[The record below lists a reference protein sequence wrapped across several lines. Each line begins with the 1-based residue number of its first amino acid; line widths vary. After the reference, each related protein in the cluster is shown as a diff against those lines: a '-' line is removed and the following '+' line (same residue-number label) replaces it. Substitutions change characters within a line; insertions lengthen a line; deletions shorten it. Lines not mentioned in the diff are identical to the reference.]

1 MNKDFF
7 KKTRILDGGMGQ
19 ELLNRGLK
27 PKGTLWSAH
36 ALIDK
41 ECHQMVIDTHLDFI
55 NAGAE
60 VIVTTTFTARRNRL
74 IQNDCEKYFEKIN
87 IKAVELAQKARDIS
101 KKEVLIA
108 GGLPNQKQT
117 YSADL
122 GEDLDL
128 IEKNFYDQA
137 KLLKNG
143 IDFFY
148 LDVMSSGLECEFA
161 LKAIES
167 YNLPVL
173 VGIHLRD
180 NGKLP
185 SGEKIIDIFK
195 KYKNKNW
202 LGIIMACI
210 SPKAY
215 EAVVNDLKTLSIPY
229 GFKLNAFKKIPEDY
243 VVASG
248 DSYEFDSSTGLSLI
262 KGNNRGNRIN
272 VLGINTDLNESKFYE
287 YVKKFMK
294 NGATILG
301 GCCEI
306 RPSHIKEI
314 AKLKNKFN

>member
-1 MNKDFF
+1 
-7 KKTRILDGGMGQ
+7 MGQ

-41 ECHQMVIDTHLDFI
+41 DCHQMVIDAHLDFI

-60 VIVTTTFTARRNRL
+60 VIVTATFTARRFRL

-101 KKEVLIA
+101 KKDILIA

-117 YSADL
+117 YSPDL
-122 GEDLDL
+122 GKDLDL

-137 KLLKNG
+137 KLLKQG

-148 LDVMSSGLECEFA
+148 LDVMSSGMECEIA
-161 LKAIES
+161 LKVIKTF
-167 YNLPVL
+167 NLPVL

-180 NGKLP
+180 NGQLP
-185 SGEKIIDIFK
+185 SGEKINDIFK
-195 KYKNKNW
+195 KYNNKNW

-215 EAVVNDLKTLSIPY
+215 ETVMNDLQKIDIPY
-229 GFKLNAFKKIPEDY
+229 GFKLNAFKKIPEGY
-243 VVASG
+243 TVASK
-248 DSYEFDSSTGLSLI
+248 DEW
-262 KGNNRGNRIN
+262 GNAGNPIT
-272 VLGINTDLNESKFYE
+272 VLGKNTDLNESKFYE
-287 YVKKFMK
+287 YAKKFK
-294 NGATILG
+294 ENGATILG

-314 AKLKNKFN
+314 SKLK

>member
-1 MNKDFF
+1 MDKDFF

-36 ALIDK
+36 ALIDE

-60 VIVTTTFTARRNRL
+60 VIVTTTFTARRLRL

-87 IKAVELAQKARDIS
+87 TKAVELALKARDIS

-122 GEDLDL
+122 GDDLDL

-148 LDVMSSGLECEFA
+148 LDVMSSGLECKIA
-161 LKAIES
+161 LKVIES
-167 YNLPVL
+167 FNLPVL

-180 NGKLP
+180 NGQLP
-185 SGEKIIDIFK
+185 SGEKIMDIAK
-195 KYKNKNW
+195 KYKNNNW
-202 LGIIMACI
+202 LGIIMACV

-215 EAVVNDLKTLSIPY
+215 EAVANDLQKLDVPY
-229 GFKLNAFKKIPEDY
+229 GFKLNAFKKIPEGY
-243 VVASG
+243 TVASKDQWG
-248 DSYEFDSSTGLSLI
+248 DA
-262 KGNNRGNRIN
+262 GNPTTI
-272 VLGINTDLNESKFYE
+272 LGKNTDLNETKFYE
-287 YVKKFMK
+287 YVNKFMK

-314 AKLKNKFN
+314 SKLK

>member
-7 KKTRILDGGMGQ
+7 KKIRILDGGMGQ
-19 ELLNRGLK
+19 ELLYRGLK

-41 ECHQMVIDTHLDFI
+41 ECHQMVIDAHLDFI

-60 VIVTTTFTARRNRL
+60 VIVTSTFTARRNRL

-128 IEKNFYDQA
+128 IEKNFFDQA

-143 IDFFY
+143 INFFY
-148 LDVMSSGLECEFA
+148 LDVMSSGLECEIA
-161 LKAIES
+161 LKTIES
-167 YNLPVL
+167 FNLPVL
-173 VGIHLRD
+173 VGIHVRD
-180 NGKLP
+180 NGQLP
-185 SGEKIIDIFK
+185 SGETIKDIVK
-195 KYKNKNW
+195 KYKNNNW
-202 LGIIMACI
+202 LGIIAACV

-215 EAVVNDLKTLSIPY
+215 ELVNNDLQKLEIPY
-229 GFKLNAFKKIPEDY
+229 GFKLNAFKKIPEGY
-243 VVASG
+243 TVASKDQWG
-248 DSYEFDSSTGLSLI
+248 NAGNPST
-262 KGNNRGNRIN
+262 

-287 YVKKFMK
+287 YVKKFME

-306 RPSHIKEI
+306 RPSHMKEI
-314 AKLKNKFN
+314 SKLK

>member
-1 MNKDFF
+1 MDINYFN
-7 KKTRILDGGMGQ
+7 KTRILDGGMGQ
-19 ELLNRGLK
+19 ELLHKGLK

-36 ALIDK
+36 ALID
-41 ECHQMVIDTHLDFI
+41 ETCHQMVVNSHLDFI

-60 VIVTTTFTARRNRL
+60 VIVTSTFTARRNRL

-101 KKEVLIA
+101 KKDILIA

-117 YSADL
+117 YTADL
-122 GEDLDL
+122 GKDLNL

-137 KLLKNG
+137 KVLRNG
-143 IDFFY
+143 IDFYY
-148 LDVMSSGLECEFA
+148 LDVMSSGLECEIA
-161 LKAIES
+161 LNAIES

-173 VGIHLRD
+173 VGVHLRD
-180 NGKLP
+180 NGLLP
-185 SGEKIIDIFK
+185 SGEKIESIVK

-215 EAVVNDLKTLSIPY
+215 GAVANDLKKIDIAY
-229 GFKLNAFKKIPEDY
+229 GFKLNAFKKIPVGY
-243 VVASG
+243 TVASK
-248 DSYEFDSSTGLSLI
+248 DAW
-262 KGNNRGNRIN
+262 GNAGNPN
-272 VLGINTDLNESKFYE
+272 TVLGTNTDLNESRFYD
-287 YVKKFMK
+287 YVKNFKEK
-294 NGATILG
+294 GATILG

-314 AKLKNKFN
+314 SKLK

>member
-7 KKTRILDGGMGQ
+7 NTTRILDGGMGQ

-41 ECHQMVIDTHLDFI
+41 DCHQMVIDSHLDFI

-60 VIVTTTFTARRNRL
+60 VIVTTTFTARRLRL
-74 IQNDCEKYFEKIN
+74 IQNDSEKYFEKIN
-87 IKAVELAQKARDIS
+87 IKAVELALRARDIS

-122 GEDLDL
+122 GENLDL

-137 KLLKNG
+137 QLLKNG

-148 LDVMSSGLECEFA
+148 LDVLSSGMECQIA
-161 LKAIES
+161 LKAIKS
-167 YNLPVL
+167 FNLPVL
-173 VGIHLRD
+173 VGVHLRD
-180 NGKLP
+180 NGLLP
-185 SGEKIIDIFK
+185 SGEKINDIVK
-195 KYKNKNW
+195 KYRNKNW

-215 EAVVNDLKTLSIPY
+215 EAVINDLPKLDIPY

-243 VVASG
+243 TVASK
-248 DSYEFDSSTGLSLI
+248 DQW
-262 KGNNRGNRIN
+262 GNAGNPTT

-287 YVKKFMK
+287 YAKKFK
-294 NGATILG
+294 ENGATILG

-306 RPSHIKEI
+306 RPSYIKKI
-314 AKLKNKFN
+314 AQLVN

>member
-1 MNKDFF
+1 MDINYF
-7 KKTRILDGGMGQ
+7 KSTRILDGGMGQ
-19 ELLNRGLK
+19 ELLHKGLK

-36 ALIDK
+36 ALID
-41 ECHQMVIDTHLDFI
+41 ENCHQLVIDAHLDFI

-60 VIVTTTFTARRNRL
+60 VIVTTTFTARRFRL

-101 KKEVLIA
+101 KKNILIA

-122 GEDLDL
+122 GEDLNV

-137 KLLKNG
+137 KFLKNG

-148 LDVMSSGLECEFA
+148 LDVMSSGLECEIA
-161 LKAIES
+161 LKTIES
-167 YNLPVL
+167 FNLPVL
-173 VGIHLRD
+173 VGVHVRD
-180 NGKLP
+180 NGQLP
-185 SGEKIIDIFK
+185 SGEKIKDMVK
-195 KYKNKNW
+195 KYKNNNW
-202 LGIIMACI
+202 LGIIAACV

-215 EAVVNDLKTLSIPY
+215 ELVANDLQKQEIPY

-243 VVASG
+243 TVASK
-248 DSYEFDSSTGLSLI
+248 DQW
-262 KGNNRGNRIN
+262 GNAGNPN
-272 VLGINTDLNESKFYE
+272 TVLGVNTDLNESKFYE
-287 YVKKFMK
+287 YAKKFK
-294 NGATILG
+294 ENGATILG

-314 AKLKNKFN
+314 SKLK

>member
-1 MNKDFF
+1 MDKDFF

-19 ELLNRGLK
+19 ELLHRGLK

-41 ECHQMVIDTHLDFI
+41 NCHQMVVNAHLDFI

-74 IQNDCEKYFEKIN
+74 IQNNSEKYFEKIN
-87 IKAVELAQKARDIS
+87 TKAVELAQKARDIS
-101 KKEVLIA
+101 KKEILIA

-122 GEDLDL
+122 GKDLNI
-128 IEKNFYDQA
+128 IEKNFFDQA

-148 LDVMSSGLECEFA
+148 LDVMGSGLECKIA
-161 LKAIES
+161 LKTIES
-167 YNLPVL
+167 FNLPVL
-173 VGIHLRD
+173 VGIHVRD
-180 NGKLP
+180 NGQLP
-185 SGEKIIDIFK
+185 SGETIKDIFK
-195 KYKNKNW
+195 KYKNNNW
-202 LGIIMACI
+202 LGIITACV

-215 EAVVNDLKTLSIPY
+215 ELVINDLQKLNMPY
-229 GFKLNAFKKIPEDY
+229 GFKLNAFKKIPEGY
-243 VVASG
+243 TVASKDQWG
-248 DSYEFDSSTGLSLI
+248 DA
-262 KGNNRGNRIN
+262 GNPNT
-272 VLGINTDLNESKFYE
+272 VLGVNTDLNESMFYE
-287 YVKKFMK
+287 YVKKFME

-314 AKLKNKFN
+314 SKLK

>member
-1 MNKDFF
+1 MDKDFF

-19 ELLNRGLK
+19 ELLNKGLK

-41 ECHQMVIDTHLDFI
+41 ECHQLVIDTHLDFI

-60 VIVTTTFTARRNRL
+60 AIVTTTFTARKNRL

-87 IKAVELAQKARDIS
+87 IKAVELALKARDIS
-101 KKEVLIA
+101 KKEILIA
-108 GGLPNQKQT
+108 GGLPNQNQT
-117 YSADL
+117 YSANLGDDL
-122 GEDLDL
+122 NL

-148 LDVMSSGLECEFA
+148 LDVMSSGLECEIA
-161 LKAIES
+161 LKTIES
-167 YNLPVL
+167 FNLPVL
-173 VGIHLRD
+173 VGIHVRD
-180 NGKLP
+180 NGQLP
-185 SGEKIIDIFK
+185 SGETIKDIVK
-195 KYKNKNW
+195 KYKNNNW
-202 LGIIMACI
+202 LGLITACV

-215 EAVVNDLKTLSIPY
+215 ELVINDLQKLEIPY

-243 VVASG
+243 TVASK
-248 DSYEFDSSTGLSLI
+248 DQW
-262 KGNNRGNRIN
+262 GNAGNPN
-272 VLGINTDLNESKFYE
+272 TVLGVNTDLNESNFYE
-287 YVKKFMK
+287 YVKKFMES
-294 NGATILG
+294 GATILG

-314 AKLKNKFN
+314 SKLK

>member
-19 ELLNRGLK
+19 ELLNKGLK

-36 ALIDK
+36 ALID
-41 ECHQMVIDTHLDFI
+41 ENYHQLVIDTHLDFI
-55 NAGAE
+55 KAGAE
-60 VIVTTTFTARRNRL
+60 VIVTSTFTARRNRL

-101 KKEVLIA
+101 KKEILIA

-117 YSADL
+117 YTADL
-122 GEDLDL
+122 GKD
-128 IEKNFYDQA
+128 INSIKKNFYDQA

-148 LDVMSSGLECEFA
+148 LDVMSSGLECEIA
-161 LKAIES
+161 LKSIEN

-180 NGKLP
+180 NGQLP
-185 SGEKIIDIFK
+185 SNEKIIDIFK
-195 KYKNKNW
+195 KYKNNNW

-215 EAVVNDLKTLSIPY
+215 ELVVNDLKKIDIPY
-229 GFKLNAFKKIPEDY
+229 GFKLNAFKKIPEGY
-243 VVASG
+243 TVATK
-248 DSYEFDSSTGLSLI
+248 DEW
-262 KGNNRGNRIN
+262 GNAGNPTT
-272 VLGINTDLNESKFYE
+272 VLGKNTDLNESRFYE
-287 YVKKFMK
+287 YAKKFK
-294 NGATILG
+294 ENGATILG

-306 RPSHIKEI
+306 RPAHIKEI
-314 AKLKNKFN
+314 SKLK

>member
-1 MNKDFF
+1 MDKNFF

-41 ECHQMVIDTHLDFI
+41 ECHQMIIDTHLDFI

-87 IKAVELAQKARDIS
+87 IKAVELAQRARDIS

-108 GGLPNQKQT
+108 GGLPNQNQT

-122 GEDLDL
+122 GKNLDL

-148 LDVMSSGLECEFA
+148 LDVMSSGLECKIA
-161 LKAIES
+161 LKVIET

-180 NGKLP
+180 NGELP
-185 SGEKIIDIFK
+185 SGEKVVDIVK
-195 KYKNKNW
+195 KYKNNNW

-210 SPKAY
+210 SPQAYKAV
-215 EAVVNDLKTLSIPY
+215 ADDLQTLDIPY
-229 GFKLNAFKKIPEDY
+229 GFKLNAFKKIPEGY
-243 VVASG
+243 NVASK
-248 DSYEFDSSTGLSLI
+248 DEW
-262 KGNNRGNRIN
+262 GNAGNPTT
-272 VLGINTDLNESKFYE
+272 VLGKNTDLNESKFYE
-287 YVKKFMK
+287 YVNKFMK

-314 AKLKNKFN
+314 SKLK

>member
-1 MNKDFF
+1 MDKNFF

-41 ECHQMVIDTHLDFI
+41 ECHQMVVDTHLDFI

-60 VIVTTTFTARRNRL
+60 AIVTTTFTARRNRL

-87 IKAVELAQKARDIS
+87 IKAVELAQRARDIS
-101 KKEVLIA
+101 KKEILIA
-108 GGLPNQKQT
+108 GGLPNQNQT
-117 YSADL
+117 YSANL
-122 GEDLDL
+122 GKDLDL
-128 IEKNFYDQA
+128 IKKNFYDQA
-137 KLLKNG
+137 KLLKHG

-148 LDVMSSGLECEFA
+148 LDVMSSGLECEIA
-161 LKAIES
+161 LKVIET

-180 NGKLP
+180 NGQLP
-185 SGEKIIDIFK
+185 SGEKVVDIVK
-195 KYKNKNW
+195 KYKNNNW

-210 SPKAY
+210 SPAAY
-215 EAVVNDLKTLSIPY
+215 EMVINDLQKLDIPY
-229 GFKLNAFKKIPEDY
+229 GFKLNAFKKIPEGY
-243 VVASG
+243 TVASK
-248 DSYEFDSSTGLSLI
+248 DEW
-262 KGNNRGNRIN
+262 GNAGNPTT
-272 VLGINTDLNESKFYE
+272 VLGKNTDLNESKFYE
-287 YVKKFMK
+287 YVNKFMK

-314 AKLKNKFN
+314 AKLK

>member
-1 MNKDFF
+1 MFMDKDFF

-19 ELLNRGLK
+19 ELLHKGLK

-36 ALIDK
+36 ALID
-41 ECHQMVIDTHLDFI
+41 EDCHQLVIDTHLDFI

-87 IKAVELAQKARDIS
+87 IKAVELAQKARDVS
-101 KKEVLIA
+101 KKDILIA

-117 YSADL
+117 YTADL
-122 GEDLDL
+122 GKDLDS

-137 KLLKNG
+137 KMLRNG
-143 IDFFY
+143 IDFYY
-148 LDVMSSGLECEFA
+148 LDVMSSGLECEIA

-167 YNLPVL
+167 FNLPVL
-173 VGIHLRD
+173 VGVHLRD
-180 NGKLP
+180 NGQLP
-185 SGEKIIDIFK
+185 SGEKIENIVK

-215 EAVVNDLKTLSIPY
+215 EVVANDLKKIDIAY
-229 GFKLNAFKKIPEDY
+229 GFKLNAFKKIPVGY
-243 VVASG
+243 TVASK
-248 DSYEFDSSTGLSLI
+248 DAW
-262 KGNNRGNRIN
+262 GNAGNPN
-272 VLGINTDLNESKFYE
+272 TVLGTNTDLNESRFYE
-287 YVKKFMK
+287 YAKKFME

-314 AKLKNKFN
+314 SKLK

>member
-1 MNKDFF
+1 MEKNFF

-41 ECHQMVIDTHLDFI
+41 ECHQMVVDTHLDFI

-122 GEDLDL
+122 GKDLDL

-137 KLLKNG
+137 KLLKQG

-148 LDVMSSGLECEFA
+148 LDVMSSGIECEIA
-161 LKAIES
+161 LKVIETF
-167 YNLPVL
+167 NLPVL

-180 NGKLP
+180 NGQLP
-185 SGEKIIDIFK
+185 SGEKINDIVK
-195 KYKNKNW
+195 KYNNKNW

-210 SPKAY
+210 SPRAY
-215 EAVVNDLKTLSIPY
+215 EAVMNDLQKIDIPY
-229 GFKLNAFKKIPEDY
+229 GFKLNAFKKIPEGY
-243 VVASG
+243 TVASK
-248 DSYEFDSSTGLSLI
+248 DEW
-262 KGNNRGNRIN
+262 GNAGNPIT
-272 VLGINTDLNESKFYE
+272 VLGKNTDLNESKFYE

-314 AKLKNKFN
+314 SKLK

>member
-101 KKEVLIA
+101 KKEILIA

-117 YSADL
+117 YESNL
-122 GEDLDL
+122 GKDLDL

-137 KLLKNG
+137 KILRNG

-148 LDVMSSGLECEFA
+148 LDVLSSGLECQLA
-161 LKAIES
+161 LKAIKS
-167 YNLPVL
+167 FNLPVL

-180 NGKLP
+180 NGLLP
-185 SGEKIIDIFK
+185 SGEKINDIVK

-202 LGIIMACI
+202 IGIIMACI

-215 EAVVNDLKTLSIPY
+215 EVVAKDLQKLDIPY
-229 GFKLNAFKKIPEDY
+229 GFKLNAFKKIPEGY
-243 VVASG
+243 TVASKDQWG
-248 DSYEFDSSTGLSLI
+248 DA
-262 KGNNRGNRIN
+262 GNPNT
-272 VLGINTDLNESKFYE
+272 VLGKNTDLNESKFYE
-287 YVKKFMK
+287 YAKNFKE

-306 RPSHIKEI
+306 RPSHIRKI
-314 AKLKNKFN
+314 AKLK

>member
-1 MNKDFF
+1 MDKNFF

-41 ECHQMVIDTHLDFI
+41 ECHQMVVDTHLDFI

-87 IKAVELAQKARDIS
+87 IKAVELAQRARDIS
-101 KKEVLIA
+101 KKEILIA
-108 GGLPNQKQT
+108 GGLPNQNQT
-117 YSADL
+117 YSANL
-122 GEDLDL
+122 GKDLDL
-128 IEKNFYDQA
+128 IKKNFYDQA
-137 KLLKNG
+137 KLLKHG

-148 LDVMSSGLECEFA
+148 LDVMSSGLECKIA
-161 LKAIES
+161 LKVIET

-173 VGIHLRD
+173 VGVHLRD
-180 NGKLP
+180 NGQLP
-185 SGEKIIDIFK
+185 SGEKVVDIVK
-195 KYKNKNW
+195 KYKNNNW

-210 SPKAY
+210 SPGAY
-215 EAVVNDLKTLSIPY
+215 EMVINDLQKLDIPY
-229 GFKLNAFKKIPEDY
+229 GFKLNAFKKIPEGY
-243 VVASG
+243 TVASK
-248 DSYEFDSSTGLSLI
+248 DEW
-262 KGNNRGNRIN
+262 GNAGNPTT
-272 VLGINTDLNESKFYE
+272 VLGKNTDLNESKFYE
-287 YVKKFMK
+287 YVNKFMK

-314 AKLKNKFN
+314 AKLK

>member
-1 MNKDFF
+1 MDINFF

-19 ELLNRGLK
+19 ELLYKGLK

-41 ECHQMVIDTHLDFI
+41 NCHKMVVDAHLDFI

-60 VIVTTTFTARRNRL
+60 VIVTSTFTARRNRL
-74 IQNDCEKYFEKIN
+74 IQNNSEKYFEEIN

-101 KKEVLIA
+101 KKDILIA

-122 GEDLDL
+122 GKDLNA
-128 IEKNFYDQA
+128 IEKNFFDQA

-148 LDVMSSGLECEFA
+148 LDVMSSGLECEIA
-161 LKAIES
+161 LKAIKA
-167 YNLPVL
+167 YNIPVL
-173 VGIHLRD
+173 VGIHLKD

-185 SGEKIIDIFK
+185 SGETINDIVT
-195 KYKNKNW
+195 KYKNNNW
-202 LGIIMACI
+202 LGIIAACV
-210 SPKAY
+210 SPKSY
-215 EAVVNDLKTLSIPY
+215 ELIINDLQKVEIPY
-229 GFKLNAFKKIPEDY
+229 GFKLNAFKKIPEGY
-243 VVASG
+243 TVASK
-248 DSYEFDSSTGLSLI
+248 DQW
-262 KGNNRGNRIN
+262 GNAGNPN
-272 VLGINTDLNESKFYE
+272 TVLGVNSDLNESNFYE
-287 YVKKFMK
+287 YVKKFK
-294 NGATILG
+294 ENGATILG

-314 AKLKNKFN
+314 AKLI

>member
-1 MNKDFF
+1 MNIDFF

-36 ALIDK
+36 ALID
-41 ECHQMVIDTHLDFI
+41 EACHQMVIDAHLDFI

-60 VIVTTTFTARRNRL
+60 VIVTTTFTARRLRL
-74 IQNDCEKYFEKIN
+74 IQNDSEKYFEKIN

-101 KKEVLIA
+101 KKDVLIA
-108 GGLPNQKQT
+108 GGLPGQKQT

-122 GEDLDL
+122 GKDLDL

-137 KLLKNG
+137 KLLKHG

-148 LDVMSSGLECEFA
+148 LDVMSSGLECEIA
-161 LKAIES
+161 LKVIETF
-167 YNLPVL
+167 NLPVL

-180 NGKLP
+180 NGHLP
-185 SGEKIIDIFK
+185 SGEKINDIVK
-195 KYKNKNW
+195 KYKNNNW
-202 LGIIMACI
+202 LGVIMACI

-215 EAVVNDLKTLSIPY
+215 EVVAKDLQQLDISY
-229 GFKLNAFKKIPEDY
+229 GFKLNAFKKIPEGY
-243 VVASG
+243 TVASKDQWG
-248 DSYEFDSSTGLSLI
+248 DA
-262 KGNNRGNRIN
+262 GNPTT
-272 VLGINTDLNESKFYE
+272 VLGKNTDLNESKFYE

-306 RPSHIKEI
+306 RPSHIKAI
-314 AKLKNKFN
+314 SKLK

>member
-7 KKTRILDGGMGQ
+7 KKIRILDGGMGQ
-19 ELLNRGLK
+19 ELLYRGLK

-41 ECHQMVIDTHLDFI
+41 ECHQMVIDAHLDFI

-60 VIVTTTFTARRNRL
+60 VIVTSTFTARRNRL

-148 LDVMSSGLECEFA
+148 LDVMSSGLECKIA
-161 LKAIES
+161 LKTIES
-167 YNLPVL
+167 FNLPVL
-173 VGIHLRD
+173 VGIHVRD
-180 NGKLP
+180 NGQLP
-185 SGEKIIDIFK
+185 SGETIKDIVK
-195 KYKNKNW
+195 KYKNNNW
-202 LGIIMACI
+202 LGIIAACV

-215 EAVVNDLKTLSIPY
+215 ELVNNDLQKLEIPY
-229 GFKLNAFKKIPEDY
+229 GFKLNAFKKIPEGY
-243 VVASG
+243 TVASKDQWG
-248 DSYEFDSSTGLSLI
+248 NAGNPST
-262 KGNNRGNRIN
+262 

-287 YVKKFMK
+287 YVKKFME

-306 RPSHIKEI
+306 RPSHMKEI
-314 AKLKNKFN
+314 SKLK